1 MATPAKYVHYQQ
13 KLEGIAVTSDLV
25 RLDMDLNEL
34 KRQKASL
41 ELTSPVH
48 EKHKIMLEE
57 WIEDLET
64 KINMTERML
73 STLKLLIHE
82 QLKFIPNTLQ
92 YSHSGQFFCKVIT
105 PNETPSLA
113 IGNILTKEVTIVTAV
128 RELKFYLATHE
139 DDF

>member
-1 MATPAKYVHYQQ
+1 MATPAKYVYYQQ
-13 KLEGIAVTSDLV
+13 KLEGIAATSDLV

-64 KINMTERML
+64 KINMTEMMI

-92 YSHSGQFFCKVIT
+92 YTDDYSFFCKALSNGIPVLVIYQ
-105 PNETPSLA
+105 NFA
-113 IGNILTKEVTIVTAV
+113 IIRV
-128 RELKFYLATHE
+128 RIEEARKLRFYLATHE

>member
-13 KLEGIAVTSDLV
+13 KLEGIAATSDLV

-73 STLKLLIHE
+73 NTLKLLIHE

-92 YSHSGQFFCKVIT
+92 YTDDYSFFCKALSNDIPVLVIYQ
-105 PNETPSLA
+105 NFA
-113 IGNILTKEVTIVTAV
+113 IIRVRVEEV
-128 RELKFYLATHE
+128 RKLRFYLATHE